1 MPVWGLHLLMGLGTL
16 QAPLLAYNHFVET
29 VCVLNDCQEGLH
41 GGGLSMG
48 SMSQSQAGPL
58 SHSSQSG
65 STAALLGQYNLRGS
79 SEELRSKRD
88 AIYTCACLHP
98 TIFLRTTDYFNLR
111 VMLRF

>member
-1 MPVWGLHLLMGLGTL
+1 MQHMAQFAVDAWVISVTPFITEWPAACLQLTLLAATL

-48 SMSQSQAGPL
+48 SMSQSQAGLL
-58 SHSSQSG
+58 SQSSQSG
-65 STAALLGQYNLRGS
+65 STAMLLGQCNLRGS

-88 AIYTCACLHP
+88 AIYT
-98 TIFLRTTDYFNLR
+98 
-111 VMLRF
+111 

>member
-1 MPVWGLHLLMGLGTL
+1 MHAASL

-48 SMSQSQAGPL
+48 SMSQSQGGLL
-58 SHSSQSG
+58 SQGSQSG
-65 STAALLGQYNLRGS
+65 GTAMLLGQCNLRGS

-88 AIYTCACLHP
+88 AIYT
-98 TIFLRTTDYFNLR
+98 
-111 VMLRF
+111 